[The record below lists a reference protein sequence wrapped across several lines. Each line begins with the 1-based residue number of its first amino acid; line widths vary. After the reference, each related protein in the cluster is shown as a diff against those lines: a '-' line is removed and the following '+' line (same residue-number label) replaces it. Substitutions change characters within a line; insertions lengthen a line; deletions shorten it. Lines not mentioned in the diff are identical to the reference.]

1 MTKVHTYGYIHYPD
15 KTLSLKHYKH
25 LLPQFVYASSDE
37 KALIKIFK
45 ATPSLIEEFG
55 YQDDQKY
62 KKEDVI
68 KFMVNSQFYSH
79 KTKGFLIVDKSHR
92 RDRWWCYYQPLNDEP
107 VQNVEEI
114 GIYYDGDAIFEGFFL
129 LNIFEL
135 ETNLHYLFKREN
147 KDVLSISEQDD
158 FYKTASNCIPN
169 FKARVIE
176 FMKSLCNNKSIIFGY
191 GKLEQKL

>member
-1 MTKVHTYGYIHYPD
+1 MTKVHTYGYIHYPN
-15 KTLSLKHYKH
+15 KTLSLKNYKH
-25 LLPQFVYASSDE
+25 LLPQFIHASSDE

-55 YQDDQKY
+55 HQEDQKY
-62 KKEDVI
+62 NKEDVI

-79 KTKGFLIVDKSHR
+79 KTKGILIVDKSGR
-92 RDRWWCYYQPLNDEP
+92 QDRWWCFYQSLTDEP
-107 VQNVEEI
+107 VQNITEL
-114 GIYYDGDAIFEGFFL
+114 GIFYDESAIFEGFFL
-129 LNIFEL
+129 LNIFES

-158 FYKTASNCIPN
+158 FYKTASICIPN
-169 FKARVIE
+169 FKTRVIE
-176 FMKSLCNNKSIIFGY
+176 FMKSLRNNKSIVFDY